1 MLPLFVP
8 SFPELLIA
16 FMLVGLYLFVP
27 ILLIVAVYNF
37 LDGKRAYEERISAL
51 ERRVREL
58 KGGR

>member
-58 KGGR
+58 EGGR